1 MYEFVAFTIYD
12 GEDKETKQEPLEEK
26 LEKVLWEVSKDI
38 FKTYENFFG
47 EYSIGEDGK
56 YVDFIIRDNIL
67 KFGIEPAYMYD
78 PLYTITFDLEN
89 KDNCALEK
97 GISFGDYG
105 SNVLSTEKL
114 YKDYKKKSKF
124 IKLIDKWYDEIKKV
138 WVYH

>member
-1 MYEFVAFTIYD
+1 MYEFIAIALQD
-12 GEDKETKQEPLEEK
+12 CKDKETKQEPLEEK

-38 FKTYENFFG
+38 FKTYENFFKENAWG
-47 EYSIGEDGK
+47 DK
-56 YVDFIIRDNIL
+56 VDFIIRDNIL
-67 KFGIEPAYMYD
+67 KFGVEPAYMYE

-105 SNVLSTEKL
+105 SNVLSTERL

-124 IKLIDKWYDEIKKV
+124 VKLIDKWYEEIKKV

>member
-1 MYEFVAFTIYD
+1 MYEFVACTIYD
-12 GEDKETKQEPLEEK
+12 GEEKENKQEPLEEN
-26 LEKVLWEVSKDI
+26 LEKLLWEVSKDI
-38 FKTYENFFG
+38 FKTYESFFKENAWG
-47 EYSIGEDGK
+47 DK
-56 YVDFIIRDNIL
+56 VDFIIRDNII

-105 SNVLSTEKL
+105 SNVLSTERL

-124 IKLIDKWYDEIKKV
+124 IKLIDKWYEEIKKV